1 MSIINKIEGSVRL
14 VNGTATVRYRLLV
27 PKPIV
32 RNNVDLL
39 VDNPMDLQNR
49 VMINVGGAVIVPPKP
64 GPTIEATVGFIATI
78 PTHNTVGQLGK
89 MQRITGTLTSN
100 ALDGCKGIIKQ
111 TIMVRN
117 VATQVE
123 TPFVISSPVKE
134 ISGGVW
140 LHDFPMTV
148 DTGGSPVSGNQINLM
163 KVSYTFTITEL
174 PTWSS
179 DHVAFTAPPYVAPPE
194 TFSMTNAYLSNGST
208 VSFTVKSDKAG
219 STTTVAY
226 RLFENS
232 VVGPSNQK
240 RSGNLTLVNGSGII
254 TYNILTP
261 KPTGG
266 TSNVICLVE
275 TPNTARSEIT
285 IPKWVEPP
293 YVPPPVYVPWKPS
306 VSLSWGISKA
316 TTPSGSTNITITY
329 DNSDGRP
336 EARSFYL
343 WSFLYQSDQGNTMGE
358 CSFSPDVF
366 VLSPGQSKVVKLTWT
381 RNNLMLHR
389 KDGTLSP
396 FIQSKSTGSV
406 PGNQYEWMDIKPH
419 SRLVVSYP

>member
-123 TPFVISSPVKE
+123 TPFVRSSPVKE

-293 YVPPPVYVPWKPS
+293 YVPPAPPWNPS
-306 VSLSWGISKA
+306 VTITWGRPSA
-316 TTPSGSTNITITY
+316 TTASGTMPITITY
-329 DNSDGRP
+329 NGDGNP
-336 EARSFYL
+336 QSVIIYPS
-343 WSFLYQSDQGNTMGE
+343 SFLYHSLNGKTMGE
-358 CSFSPDVF
+358 TTFSETSFIMA
-366 VLSPGQSKVVKLTWT
+366 PGQSKTINITWT
-381 RNNLMLHR
+381 RNNLYADQR
-389 KDGTLSP
+389 TGTLIP
-396 FIQSKSTGSV
+396 FMRFKTLINNAPENWIDIINSNRLSV
-406 PGNQYEWMDIKPH
+406 NY
-419 SRLVVSYP
+419 